1 MRCRQCGVQNP
12 REAQVCLRC
21 DADLFSADDD
31 DQPMKPRQQQRHHVA
46 NGVKENF
53 DDEEQDDSQNSQ
65 FDSNRAFDNRYGSNA
80 PRTVRRSKTQKPK
93 THGAPALLAMSA
105 VAIVVLILIGGVAF
119 YITKSPEEQRLYD
132 EGQKQIGNGQYAFA
146 VTTLSKASTLKSDDP
161 KIQLALARAY
171 IGVDQIDKAW
181 DCISKAQKLGEGVAA
196 QPALATELANFYRRQ
211 GKYEKAIDILRP
223 LAKAGTPG
231 KKAEL
236 ADLLASFG
244 DECLTQGKLELAL
257 KSWEEVKDLREGS
270 RFSEAEARL
279 STIYQRLANSL
290 ASSKNDAQALAFL
303 DKLNTIAQNPKNYEM
318 AADIYLRSKQVD
330 KAIESLRKAIT
341 LSSKNPELDK
351 KLSDLL
357 ARRGKELVN
366 SGDNEA
372 GVAYLQQAKELNA
385 ANAVPEAA
393 LRSVSLDYDKGTKQS
408 SINGE
413 IINLADKSL
422 NSLDLK
428 AELFDNANSK
438 SLWSKEQKI
447 VDSFTPPM
455 QAKESK
461 PFTFSAPIAIAN
473 NGTNEFRLYINGSLY
488 KSYPVGEKSDKDET
502 TSGQES
508 AHATNAKAI
517 ATDNAKTKAS
527 SENATA
533 AKASTPAPAVSAPV
547 PGLQATPQAV
557 SNKQAPASGSAE
569 EKTLKDL
576 EP

>member
-1 MRCRQCGVQNP
+1 MRCRQCGLQNP
-12 REAQVCLRC
+12 REAQLCLGC
-21 DADLFSADDD
+21 DADLFSVNDEE
-31 DQPMKPRQQQRHHVA
+31 QPLKKPRQQQQHHVA
-46 NGVKENF
+46 NGVQTDF
-53 DDEEQDDSQNSQ
+53 DDEDEDNSPLEQDQ
-65 FDSNRAFDNRYGSNA
+65 AFDHRYGSHA
-80 PRTVRRSKTQKPK
+80 SRTVRRSKTQKPK
-93 THGAPALLAMSA
+93 TSGTPTLLGMSF
-105 VAIVVLILIGGVAF
+105 VAIIVLILIGGVTF
-119 YITKSPEEQRLYD
+119 YITKSPEEQRLY
-132 EGQKQIGNGQYAFA
+132 EQGQKEIGNGQYAFA
-146 VTTLSKASTLKSDDP
+146 VATLSKASSLKTDDP
-161 KIQLALARAY
+161 QIQLALARAY
-171 IGVDQIDKAW
+171 IGIDQIDKAW

-211 GKYEKAIDILRP
+211 GKYEKAIEILRP
-223 LAKAGTPG
+223 LAKAGTTG

-244 DECLTQGKLELAL
+244 DDCLTQGKLELAL
-257 KSWEEVKDLREGS
+257 KSWEEVKDLQEGS

-318 AADIYLRSKQVD
+318 AADIYVRSKQVD

-366 SGDNEA
+366 SGDSEA

-413 IINLADKSL
+413 VINLADKSL

-438 SLWSKEQKI
+438 SLWTKDQKI

-455 QAKESK
+455 QSKESK
-461 PFTFSAPIAIAN
+461 PFTFSAPISIAN

-502 TSGQES
+502 SSGQES
-508 AHATNAKAI
+508 KAHAKALTSDNAKA
-517 ATDNAKTKAS
+517 KTA
-527 SENATA
+527 SENSATE
-533 AKASTPAPAVSAPV
+533 KAQTPAAPVSAPV
-547 PGLQATPQAV
+547 PVTQDAPQAV
-557 SNKQAPASGSAE
+557 SNKQTPASGSAE

>member
-12 REAQVCLRC
+12 HNAQQCLSC
-21 DADLFSADDD
+21 DADLFSPNDAE
-31 DQPMKPRQQQRHHVA
+31 QPLQKPRQQQRHHVA
-46 NGVKENF
+46 GGVREHF
-53 DDEEQDDSQNSQ
+53 DDEDQDDSQ
-65 FDSNRAFDNRYGSNA
+65 FDQEQAFDNRYGSNA
-80 PRTVRRSKTQKPK
+80 PRTVRRSKTQKTK
-93 THGAPALLAMSA
+93 TFGATALLGMSVA
-105 VAIVVLILIGGVAF
+105 AIVVLILIGGVVF
-119 YITKSPEEQRLYD
+119 YVTKSPEEQRLY
-132 EGQKQIGNGQYAFA
+132 EQGQKEIGNGQYAFA
-146 VTTLSKASTLKSDDP
+146 VATLTKASSLKSDDP
-161 KIQLALARAY
+161 KMLLALARAY
-171 IGVDQIDKAW
+171 IGIDQIDKAW
-181 DCISKAQKLGEGVAA
+181 DCISKAQKLGQGVTA

-211 GKYEKAIDILRP
+211 GKYEKAIEILRP
-223 LAKAGTPG
+223 LAKAETPG

-244 DECLTQGKLELAL
+244 DDCLQQGKLELAL

-290 ASSKNDAQALAFL
+290 ASSKNDEQALAFL

-318 AADIYLRSKQVD
+318 AADIYVRSNKVD
-330 KAIESLRKAIT
+330 KAIESLRKAVT

-366 SGDNEA
+366 SGDSEA

-393 LRSVSLDYDKGTKQS
+393 LRSVALDYDKGTKQP

-413 IINLADKSL
+413 VINLADKSI

-438 SLWSKEQKI
+438 SLWVKEQKM
-447 VDSFTPPM
+447 VDSFTPQM
-455 QAKESK
+455 QSKESK
-461 PFTFSAPIAIAN
+461 PFTFSAPLAVAN

-488 KSYPVGEKSDKDET
+488 KSYPVGEKSTESEALPKQELATHGKSIKAT
-502 TSGQES
+502 TEENSKVKATTVNSTTVKTVPPASPISG
-508 AHATNAKAI
+508 
-517 ATDNAKTKAS
+517 
-527 SENATA
+527 
-533 AKASTPAPAVSAPV
+533 PV
-547 PGLQATPQAV
+547 PGIQDTPPAV
-557 SNKQAPASGSAE
+557 SNKQTPPSGSSE

>member
-1 MRCRQCGVQNP
+1 MRCSHCGVQNP
-12 REAQVCLRC
+12 REAQQCLSC
-21 DADLFSADDD
+21 DADLFSPDDED
-31 DQPMKPRQQQRHHVA
+31 LPLKKPRQQQRHHVVG
-46 NGVKENF
+46 GVQEDF
-53 DDEEQDDSQNSQ
+53 DDEDQDDSQ
-65 FDSNRAFDNRYGSNA
+65 FDRDQAFDNRYGSHA
-80 PRTVRRSKTQKPK
+80 PRTVRRSMTQKPK
-93 THGAPALLAMSA
+93 TFGAPALLGMS
-105 VAIVVLILIGGVAF
+105 VTAIILLILIGGVAF

-132 EGQKQIGNGQYAFA
+132 QGQKEIGNGQYAFA
-146 VTTLSKASTLKSDDP
+146 VATLSKASSLKSDDP
-161 KIQLALARAY
+161 KILLALARAY
-171 IGVDQIDKAW
+171 IGIDQIDKAW
-181 DCISKAQKLGEGVAA
+181 DCISKAQKLGQGVAA

-211 GKYEKAIDILRP
+211 GKYEKAIEILRP

-244 DECLTQGKLELAL
+244 DDCLTQGKLELAL

-318 AADIYLRSKQVD
+318 AADIYVRSNKVD

-366 SGDNEA
+366 SGDSEA

-413 IINLADKSL
+413 VINLADKSL

-428 AELFDNANSK
+428 AELFDIANSK
-438 SLWSKEQKI
+438 SLWTKDQKI

-455 QAKESK
+455 QSKESK
-461 PFTFSAPIAIAN
+461 PFTFSAPISIAN
-473 NGTNEFRLYINGSLY
+473 NGTNEFHLYINGSLY
-488 KSYPVGEKSDKDET
+488 KSYPVGEKSDKDEK
-502 TSGQES
+502 TSSAES
-508 AHATNAKAI
+508 AASAKSAKTLAAENAKL
-517 ATDNAKTKAS
+517 K
-527 SENATA
+527 TA
-533 AKASTPAPAVSAPV
+533 AENSAAIKAAPPTPATSAPV
-547 PGLQATPQAV
+547 PGVQDAPQAV
-557 SNKQAPASGSAE
+557 SNKQTPASGSSE

>member
-1 MRCRQCGVQNP
+1 MP
-12 REAQVCLRC
+12 
-21 DADLFSADDD
+21 
-31 DQPMKPRQQQRHHVA
+31 
-46 NGVKENF
+46 ENF
-53 DDEEQDDSQNSQ
+53 DDEDEDYSQSEQD
-65 FDSNRAFDNRYGSNA
+65 RAFDKRYGSSA
-80 PRTVRRSKTQKPK
+80 PRTVRRSKTQK
-93 THGAPALLAMSA
+93 TRNFSTPALLGMALS
-105 VAIVVLILIGGVAF
+105 AIVVLLLVGGVVF
-119 YITKSPEEQRLYD
+119 YVTKSPEEQRLY
-132 EGQKQIGNGQYAFA
+132 EQGQKEIGNGQYAFA
-146 VTTLSKASTLKSDDP
+146 VATLSKATTLKSDDP
-161 KIQLALARAY
+161 KLFLALARAY
-171 IGVDQIDKAW
+171 IGIDQVDKAW
-181 DCISKAQKLGEGVAA
+181 DCISKAQKLGQGVAA

-211 GKYEKAIDILRP
+211 GKYEKAIEILRP
-223 LAKAGTPG
+223 LAQAETPG

-244 DECLTQGKLELAL
+244 DDCLQQGKLELAL

-290 ASSKNDAQALAFL
+290 ASSKNDTQALAFL

-318 AADIYLRSKQVD
+318 AADIYVRSNKVD

-366 SGDNEA
+366 AGDSEA

-385 ANAVPEAA
+385 ANSVPEAA
-393 LRSVSLDYDKGTKQS
+393 LRSIALDYDKGSKQP

-413 IINLADKSL
+413 VINLADKSL

-428 AELFDNANSK
+428 AELFDTANSK
-438 SLWSKEQKI
+438 SIWNKEQKI

-461 PFTFSAPIAIAN
+461 PFTFSAPVAIPD
-473 NGTNEFRLYINGSLY
+473 NGTNEFRIYINGSLY
-488 KSYPVGEKSDKDET
+488 KSYPVGEKTAQNEAS
-502 TSGQES
+502 SGQEAL
-508 AHATNAKAI
+508 AHAKTAKAPPVES
-517 ATDNAKTKAS
+517 AKVKTGTDNAVVVKAQ
-527 SENATA
+527 
-533 AKASTPAPAVSAPV
+533 APAATVSAPA
-547 PGLQATPQAV
+547 PGAQDAPPTV
-557 SNKQAPASGSAE
+557 SNKQSPATGSSE

>member
-1 MRCRQCGVQNP
+1 MRCRQCGLQNP
-12 REAQVCLRC
+12 REAQLCFGC
-21 DADLFSADDD
+21 DADLFSVNDEE
-31 DQPMKPRQQQRHHVA
+31 QPLKKPRQQQRHHVA
-46 NGVKENF
+46 NGVKTDF
-53 DDEEQDDSQNSQ
+53 DDEDRKNYPVDPDQ
-65 FDSNRAFDNRYGSNA
+65 AFDDRYGSHA

-93 THGAPALLAMSA
+93 TSGTPALLGMSV
-105 VAIVVLILIGGVAF
+105 VAIIVLILIGGVTF
-119 YITKSPEEQRLYD
+119 YLTKSPEEQRLY
-132 EGQKQIGNGQYAFA
+132 EQGQKEIGNGQYAFA
-146 VTTLSKASTLKSDDP
+146 VATLSKASSLKADDP

-171 IGVDQIDKAW
+171 IGIDQIDKAW
-181 DCISKAQKLGEGVAA
+181 DCISKAQILGEGVAA

-211 GKYEKAIDILRP
+211 GKYEKAIEILRP

-244 DECLTQGKLELAL
+244 DDCLTQGKLELAL

-318 AADIYLRSKQVD
+318 AADIYVRSKQVD

-366 SGDNEA
+366 SGDSEA

-393 LRSVSLDYDKGTKQS
+393 LRSVSLDYDKSTKQS

-413 IINLADKSL
+413 VINLADKSL

-438 SLWSKEQKI
+438 SLWTKDQKI

-455 QAKESK
+455 QSKESK
-461 PFTFSAPIAIAN
+461 PFTFSAPISIAN

-488 KSYPVGEKSDKDET
+488 KSYPVGEKSDKDEAS
-502 TSGQES
+502 SGQES
-508 AHATNAKAI
+508 KAHAKAI
-517 ATDNAKTKAS
+517 APENAKAKTAGENSATVKAQ
-527 SENATA
+527 
-533 AKASTPAPAVSAPV
+533 TPAPAVAAPV
-547 PGLQATPQAV
+547 PGVQDALQAV
-557 SNKQAPASGSAE
+557 SNKQTPASGSAE